1 MNKILGSFLAIRT
14 NYLKTTRRLL
24 VVLILLVVAVGAV
37 YALSSNTIQ
46 YNVKVHQVK
55 LTLVT
60 TPQSDVNTG
69 DGDTNLAVVSTS
81 HTIHPMFK
89 IWIINTTSTN
99 GIFPNSGCCIA
110 PNAFS
115 ITVNGTSV
123 NTNISNDGNFAEY
136 PTVGPFTCKD
146 GTVFSYTVVY
156 GANGFTINDGTIYT
170 IQVSLVL

>member
-1 MNKILGSFLAIRT
+1 MNFRNI
-14 NYLKTTRRLL
+14 RRL
-24 VVLILLVVAVGAV
+24 VAVTILASVAVGAA

-55 LTLVT
+55 LTLIT
-60 TPQSDVNTG
+60 TPQSDVNNG
-69 DGDTNLAVVSTS
+69 DSDTNLAVVSTS

-99 GIFPNSGCCIA
+99 GVFPTSGCCIA

-136 PTVGPFTCKD
+136 PTVGPFTVKNGD
-146 GTVFSYTVVY
+146 VFSYTVVY

-170 IQVSLVL
+170 VQVSLVDV

>member
-1 MNKILGSFLAIRT
+1 MFHAIRT

-24 VVLILLVVAVGAV
+24 IVAVLLSVAFGAV

-46 YNVKVHQVK
+46 FNVRVHQVK
-55 LTLVT
+55 LTQIT

-69 DGDTNLAVVSTS
+69 DSDTNLAVVSTA

-89 IWIINTTSTN
+89 IWIINTTDT
-99 GIFPNSGCCIA
+99 GGVFPTSGCCIA

-146 GTVFSYTVVY
+146 GTVFSYTIVY
-156 GANGFTINDGTIYT
+156 GANGFTISDGTIYT
-170 IQVSLVL
+170 VQVSLA